1 MSTIQRS
8 WQGPPNPKHAL
19 TFGLLSFG
27 VLLLP
32 VFWSPVNNQRITP
45 LPAATTQN
53 VTELMSTPLPA
64 KTPTAGAVPA
74 VAAAEQAA
82 APLPTPVAVATP
94 PDPALPPTPAAAAA
108 PADEEISFGEENAA
122 QREPAF
128 DFAAQLRRTVL
139 SLLGVTVLIAVTL
152 KLMQRSLPGFMGAA
166 PKKSWMNVLAREAI
180 GPNQSMALVQ
190 AGPKIL
196 LVGMSEQNMT
206 TLCEFTQ
213 AEVAEMLEQPPAV
226 AQSATGEPVEP
237 KKVYG
242 DILRHYLSIVPGMG
256 TKK

>member
-1 MSTIQRS
+1 M
-8 WQGPPNPKHAL
+8 
-19 TFGLLSFG
+19 LSFG

-32 VFWSPVNNQRITP
+32 VFWSPVNNQPITP
-45 LPAATTQN
+45 LPAVSTQN

-64 KTPTAGAVPA
+64 KPPAAGGVPV
-74 VAAAEQAA
+74 VAAAEEAA
-82 APLPTPVAVATP
+82 APVPTPVIAAAPEPV
-94 PDPALPPTPAAAAA
+94 LPPTPQA
-108 PADEEISFGEENAA
+108 PAVEEEISFGDDRAVA

-139 SLLGVTVLIAVTL
+139 SLLGVTVLIGVTL
-152 KLMQRSLPGFMGAA
+152 KLMQRHLPGFGGAA
-166 PKKSWMNVLAREAI
+166 QKKSWMNVLAREAV
-180 GPNQSMALVQ
+180 GPNQSLALIQ

-206 TLCEFTQ
+206 TLCEYTQ
-213 AEVAEMLEQPPAV
+213 AEVAEMLETPPV
-226 AQSATGEPVEP
+226 AQPVTAAGETAQSVEP